1 MEFEWR
7 RKRRYKFKARTGRM
21 IKLEEIKKA
30 MGKLKCNEVKFT
42 FFQNLF
48 KKKKPRLSVPDAYPL
63 SPCIVQPYVDNAGVK
78 EENKGYVPVSLL
90 IRAIDDDRMLN
101 IAVAGNYGVGK
112 SSVINTAEKKLDKWW
127 RLWKR
132 HRFIRIS
139 LASLLTKENKSARGK
154 DPSAPKEGVAAV
166 TDKHIEYSILQQI
179 LYHDKPQTAPKSR
192 INRIHK
198 TIWYKPYV
206 IALLCLVTF
215 VSLVFLFKP
224 SWASGHIT
232 FESIDE
238 TVRLLLKWGPL
249 VVLAVVFVIFV
260 RYLARRYSFDID
272 KVGYKD
278 VEMKMKKA
286 MSIFNAY
293 LDEIVY
299 FFESTK
305 YDVVVFEDLDRFANK
320 EIIFYKLR
328 ELNTILNNSHS
339 FSRKINFVYAVSD
352 DLFDATERVKF
363 FDYIVTVIPVIN
375 SLNSYEKLK
384 EAIRPEETFDKLGRT
399 ELWNLCDYL
408 QDMRLLLNIVNE
420 FNHFNLLL
428 DPDSK
433 VMSEKVLFG
442 LIVYKN
448 YVPDD
453 FAKLYNKAGIMAD
466 ILEDADEVRKTIIAG
481 YDEKIDE
488 LRKAIE
494 EEKKDLSQKQTAL
507 RKRYLDKAK
516 ELSSYPTYNMRIK
529 YDGVDYQLEKVAEDS
544 SLFQKVKD
552 GSVNTFVVNNVG
564 STPIPSFG
572 VVDKNLVGIKGFDST
587 MAQYEEEN
595 KRTIGELE
603 LSILSLSQKK
613 NDMPYTIEGVYQA
626 NTKALD
632 EKLLALDSKEKAQ
645 LVKFLVLNGY
655 LDRYYQYYLS
665 YFYPNALTR
674 EDRNFTMRAARR
686 EGLQFEVKL
695 EHLDEVIKRF
705 EIKDFSSNE
714 SLLNVN
720 LVREFFSKS
729 NQYQKYRESVCG
741 LIAKNKRLDFILAA
755 YRAQP
760 AVPGG
765 FFYLLLKEFDFW
777 NELEKEE
784 VSPEDKD
791 VLREIY
797 VKFCDLRLERL
808 NHRFRSWLPENY
820 AFLEKRWGT
829 ITSKRAL
836 SLFEAC
842 SPVFTALSLKDTPE
856 EIFQDI
862 IDNQRFVFARKNLN
876 AIIRRLGFIEQY
888 KSAAYSAIRDANNQ
902 PFIQAIKDH
911 WSLALKSVFPESSVH
926 ERVDTQCLLLND
938 SNTPKAEVCYY
949 LSKQRERISDAALLN
964 DGVLD
969 IAFESSLVLPTWT
982 NVYYYAVKKGK
993 GLPLQ
998 FLYDNTFKDVVG
1010 DSLSPK
1016 EETELAQLIVFS
1028 DKVKVSNYS
1037 KLAPLF
1043 TRPFGNISF
1052 QIQQQRMKVLVDNTL
1067 LEFNPANYK
1076 FLSDHYPSLYTQ
1088 FLVNNLDGFVQHPE
1102 DYPINKSDAL
1112 TAIQSLSTKK
1122 AKIDF
1127 MRAIKVQ
1134 DIAFDSKFVAIARK
1148 FVEDGELKV
1157 TDIGHQLLLSVIADA
1172 TAGKREAIGR
1182 RAILSM
1188 GNDKDAITNVLNAM
1202 GGEYRRLTTSTAKST
1217 ITYSLDAI
1225 KICNALVERR
1235 YIEGYEKKSRKIIIS
1250 KR

>member
-1 MEFEWR
+1 M
-7 RKRRYKFKARTGRM
+7 
-21 IKLEEIKKA
+21 
-30 MGKLKCNEVKFT
+30 
-42 FFQNLF
+42 
-48 KKKKPRLSVPDAYPL
+48 
-63 SPCIVQPYVDNAGVK
+63 
-78 EENKGYVPVSLL
+78 
-90 IRAIDDDRMLN
+90 
-101 IAVAGNYGVGK
+101 
-112 SSVINTAEKKLDKWW
+112 
-127 RLWKR
+127 
-132 HRFIRIS
+132 
-139 LASLLTKENKSARGK
+139 
-154 DPSAPKEGVAAV
+154 
-166 TDKHIEYSILQQI
+166 
-179 LYHDKPQTAPKSR
+179 
-192 INRIHK
+192 
-198 TIWYKPYV
+198 
-206 IALLCLVTF
+206 
-215 VSLVFLFKP
+215 
-224 SWASGHIT
+224 
-232 FESIDE
+232 
-238 TVRLLLKWGPL
+238 
-249 VVLAVVFVIFV
+249 
-260 RYLARRYSFDID
+260 
-272 KVGYKD
+272 
-278 VEMKMKKA
+278 
-286 MSIFNAY
+286 
-293 LDEIVY
+293 
-299 FFESTK
+299 
-305 YDVVVFEDLDRFANK
+305 
-320 EIIFYKLR
+320 
-328 ELNTILNNSHS
+328 
-339 FSRKINFVYAVSD
+339 SD

-494 EEKKDLSQKQTAL
+494 EQKKDLSQKQTAL

-516 ELSSYPTYNMRIK
+516 ELSSYPTYNLRIK

-544 SLFQKVKD
+544 SLFQKMKD

-603 LSILSLSQKK
+603 LSILSLLQKK
-613 NDMPYTIEGVYQA
+613 NNLPFTIESVYQA
-626 NTKALD
+626 NTNALD
-632 EKLLALDSKEKAQ
+632 VKLEALDGQEKAQ

-686 EGLQFEVKL
+686 EGLQFDVNL
-695 EHLDEVIKRF
+695 ERLDEVIKRF
-705 EIKDFSSNE
+705 KIEDFSSNV
-714 SLLNVN
+714 SLLNVS
-720 LVREFFSKS
+720 LVHEFFGKS
-729 NQYQKYRESVCG
+729 NQYQKHREAVCG
-741 LIAKNKRLDFILAA
+741 LITKNKRLDFVLAA

-760 AVPGG
+760 TVPGG
-765 FFYLLLKEFDFW
+765 FFYSLLKEYDFW
-777 NELEKEE
+777 NEIEKED
-784 VSPEDKD
+784 VSPEEQE

-797 VKFCDLRLERL
+797 VKFCDLRVERI
-808 NHRFRSWLPENY
+808 NSQFRSWLPENY
-820 AFLEKRWGT
+820 PFLGKRWGT
-829 ITSKRAL
+829 ITSKRAQ
-836 SLFEAC
+836 SVFEAC

-876 AIIRRLGFIEQY
+876 AIIRRLGFMEKY
-888 KSAAYSAIRDANNQ
+888 KSAAYSAIRDANYL
-902 PFIQAIKDH
+902 PFTRAVKDH
-911 WSLALKSVFPESSVH
+911 WSVALKSVFPESSVH

-938 SNTPKAEVCYY
+938 SNTPKVEVCYY
-949 LSKQRERISDAALLN
+949 LSKQRDRINDAALLN
-964 DGVLD
+964 DGVLEV
-969 IAFESSLVLPTWT
+969 AFESSLVMPTWT

-1010 DSLSPK
+1010 NSLSP
-1016 EETELAQLIVFS
+1016 EEEAELARLVVFS
-1028 DKVKVSNYS
+1028 DKVRVSTYS
-1037 KLAPLF
+1037 ELVPLF
-1043 TRPFGNISF
+1043 ASRFGHIPF
-1052 QIQQQRMKVLVDNTL
+1052 QIQQQRMKVLVEKRL

-1102 DYPINKSDAL
+1102 DYPINKSDAVA
-1112 TAIQSLSTKK
+1112 AIQSLSTKK

-1127 MRAIKVQ
+1127 IRAIKVQ

-1157 TDIGHQLLLSVIADA
+1157 TDIGHQLLLSVIAGAPKD
-1172 TAGKREAIGR
+1172 KREAIGR

-1188 GNDKDAITNVLNAM
+1188 DYDEDAVTSVLNAM
-1202 GGEYRRLTTSTAKST
+1202 GGEYARLTTGTSKSFL
-1217 ITYSLDAI
+1217 TYSLDAVR
-1225 KICNALVERR
+1225 ICNHLVAKG
-1235 YIEGYEKKSRKIIIS
+1235 YIVSYEKKNGKIIIK